1 MTFALSPLV
10 ADTLRQLIDPD
21 LRAAR
26 DDRDLRRRLAHL
38 GYDFCDHGPRRV
50 LVTLPHGVPV
60 MELDQHPAR
69 ALPRHN

>member
-1 MTFALSPLV
+1 MTFALSPFV

-26 DDRDLRRRLAHL
+26 DDGDLRRRLANL

-60 MELDQHPAR
+60 MELEQQKAPA
-69 ALPRHN
+69 LSRHN

>member
-1 MTFALSPLV
+1 MTESLHPWLE
-10 ADTLRQLIDPD
+10 DDLRHLLDAD

-26 DDRDLRRRLAHL
+26 DDGDLRRRLAHL

-60 MELDQHPAR
+60 MELGQAAPSLH
-69 ALPRHN
+69 